1 MGKALYVEATAVGYY
16 GGKRVAGS
24 KFWLADGKAEFSKK
38 WMKEADPS
46 QATEAAPQPVDGGS
60 EAEQNEQIAE
70 LTKAAETAEAER
82 KVAEDK
88 VEGAEKERDDAKT
101 EAADLKA
108 KLEAAEAER
117 DKLKADLESATAP
130 ASTGTAQPAAKPAG
144 ASDKG
149 GNGNKA

>member
-1 MGKALYVEATAVGYY
+1 MGNAKPKYVEATDVGYY
-16 GGKRVAGS
+16 GGKRVVGS
-24 KFWLADGKAEFSKK
+24 RFWLADGDAEFSKK

-117 DKLKADLESATAP
+117 DKLKADLEAATAP
-130 ASTGTAQPAAKPAG
+130 AGTGTSQAPKSA
-144 ASDKG
+144 G
-149 GNGNKA
+149 GNGAKA